1 MINRLIANTTL
12 FKNIQQHRLII
23 ICLQVHPQVS
33 QPSTCSTKPKTSQ
46 QILQFRK
53 PLTEKRKREI
63 TDAIVEFVAMDMR
76 PVNVVEGEGFR
87 KLMKIMEPDYTVP
100 NRSSISNTLSLKYSD
115 LRGQIYALVE
125 KATALSFTTD
135 IWTSVSMEAY
145 MTVTCHFITQEWELS
160 AFVSLRCQ

>member
-1 MINRLIANTTL
+1 
-12 FKNIQQHRLII
+12 
-23 ICLQVHPQVS
+23 
-33 QPSTCSTKPKTSQ
+33 
-46 QILQFRK
+46 
-53 PLTEKRKREI
+53 
-63 TDAIVEFVAMDMR
+63 MDMR

-100 NRSSISNTLSLKYSD
+100 NSSSISNTLSLKYSD
-115 LRGQIYALVE
+115 LRGQMYALVE

-145 MTVTCHFITQEWELS
+145 MAVTCHFITQEWELS